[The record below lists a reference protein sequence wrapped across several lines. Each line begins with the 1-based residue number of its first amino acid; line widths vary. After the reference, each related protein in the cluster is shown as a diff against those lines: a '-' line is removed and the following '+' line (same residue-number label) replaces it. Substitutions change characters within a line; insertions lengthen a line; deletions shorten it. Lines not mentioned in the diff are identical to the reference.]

1 MPTLADQHVDTT
13 VLDAAALFALVVGR
27 GSTPVGSGAG
37 LPPRITAAAPV
48 GAWHSAGGTVH
59 LDIKTDGTYAGRVAG
74 RKRRARGTY
83 SVEGGVLALRDES
96 GLRTP
101 VTVGDGVLEMA
112 GFVLAPR

>member
-1 MPTLADQHVDTT
+1 MRTLAGQHVDTT

-27 GSTPVGSGAG
+27 GASPAAE
-37 LPPRITAAAPV
+37 LPPGIAASAPI
-48 GAWHSAGGTVH
+48 GAWHSADGTVR

-83 SVEGGVLALRDES
+83 SVEGRVLALQDES

-101 VTVGDGVLEMA
+101 VTV
-112 GFVLAPR
+112 